1 MLEPLQDLLTYD
13 NYKLV
18 PSIEGRFFKERFGIF
33 IQANLEKRI
42 LTSNTFSASYNNK
55 SDDDSTYVTNSVSLS
70 HLPRVKDRVNAAI
83 VLDYR
88 LSNGKI
94 SFSNFGNS
102 GITEVTNRSESFN
115 IGGNSH
121 FYSMGYS
128 KSNLNMITNTL
139 SVENQ
144 FSKVHMNFKF
154 SQKLLIL

>member
-1 MLEPLQDLLTYD
+1 M
-13 NYKLV
+13 
-18 PSIEGRFFKERFGIF
+18 
-33 IQANLEKRI
+33 
-42 LTSNTFSASYNNK
+42 
-55 SDDDSTYVTNSVSLS
+55 
-70 HLPRVKDRVNAAI
+70 
-83 VLDYR
+83 LDYR

-154 SQKLLIL
+154 SHSYSESEISDILFNLGEERKARRIAKIIVDNRPIKHADELSDLIRCCAGILNCVSLNDSQ